1 MKKSIRDN
9 SREPASTI
17 TTLVVES
24 AENNTFSQ
32 MKEKE
37 PVNMDTPLLVE
48 LLKAFDLAK
57 ENQNMTI
64 ETESKWM
71 QSRAQKGSSADPI
84 VKRANAAKTMRTHL
98 RSFNS
103 KNYSRL
109 KTSKIICGNGGTKLT
124 FETLAELAH
133 AGARLIPS
141 LSL

>member
-1 MKKSIRDN
+1 MKKIMEEN
-9 SREPASTI
+9 SRESASTI
-17 TTLVVES
+17 TALVVES
-24 AENNTFSQ
+24 AEYSTFSQ

-37 PVNMDTPLLVE
+37 AVNMDSPLLVE

-57 ENQNMTI
+57 ETQSMTI
-64 ETESKWM
+64 ETELKWM
-71 QSRAQKGSSADPI
+71 QSRAQKGFSTDPI
-84 VKRANAAKTMRTHL
+84 VKRTNATKTMRTQP
-98 RSFNS
+98 RSLNS

-109 KTSKIICGNGGTKLT
+109 KTLQIICRNGGTKLT